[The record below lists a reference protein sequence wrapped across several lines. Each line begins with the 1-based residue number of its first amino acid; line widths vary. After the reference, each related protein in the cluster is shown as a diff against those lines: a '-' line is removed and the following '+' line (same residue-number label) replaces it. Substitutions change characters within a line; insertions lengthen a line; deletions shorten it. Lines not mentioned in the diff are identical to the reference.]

1 VCGDAFAEH
10 ICPGTACRSPT
21 RQPKDASRPPVGS
34 TVEAPDESG
43 GNTVSEILL
52 SLLAEALGAALLG
65 LVMTAIR
72 RAMGAART

>member
-1 VCGDAFAEH
+1 
-10 ICPGTACRSPT
+10 
-21 RQPKDASRPPVGS
+21 
-34 TVEAPDESG
+34 
-43 GNTVSEILL
+43 VSEILL